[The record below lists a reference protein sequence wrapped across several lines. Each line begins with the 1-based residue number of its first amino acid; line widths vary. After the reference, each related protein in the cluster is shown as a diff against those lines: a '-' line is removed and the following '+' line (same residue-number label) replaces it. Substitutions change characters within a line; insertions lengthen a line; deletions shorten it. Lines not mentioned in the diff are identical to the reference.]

1 MFRRS
6 TSPPP
11 PPSCSSTGILPPS
24 SSSSS
29 TLSTTQNDKLFND
42 WKRRFQQK
50 TKLKFGLISD
60 LKDSV
65 TGNLELRI
73 ERYRNL
79 SQKLLEMRSQCLIF
93 CSKLRSYV
101 SLENEMLNFLSETF
115 LNKFY
120 EEIQQQSLSVVI
132 EMILIH
138 EIEMPINFLTQ
149 KSDEIEQLLKHRT
162 EGMSHCLSDSL
173 VYLFI
178 HVVVGM

>member
-11 PPSCSSTGILPPS
+11 PPSCSSSTSGVPPPHSSHS
-24 SSSSS
+24 SSSSA
-29 TLSTTQNDKLFND
+29 TQNDKLFND

-79 SQKLLEMRSQCLIF
+79 SQKLLEMRSQCVIF
-93 CSKLRSYV
+93 CSKFRSYV
-101 SLENEMLNFLSETF
+101 SLEMEMFNFLSETF

-120 EEIQQQSLSVVI
+120 EEIHQQSLSVVI
-132 EMILIH
+132 DIILIH

-162 EGMSHCLSDSL
+162 EGMSPCLSLCLSDSL
-173 VYLFI
+173 VN
-178 HVVVGM
+178 